1 MSLSVGLIYVATSVF
16 GLCGALLCVSVIA
29 LVVRQQGPPPVRPF
43 QSPVPESRFQPF
55 GQVANARP
63 LSLVESG
70 QGTIGMGP
78 PVARDAAAIKAEL
91 SATLRKVETLK
102 AELTALDS
110 LNAVVAKR
118 ITAKQGGGI

>member
-1 MSLSVGLIYVATSVF
+1 MSLSIGLIYVATSVF

-43 QSPVPESRFQPF
+43 QSVTPLD
-55 GQVANARP
+55 QVTKAKP

-70 QGTIGMGP
+70 QGTGNIALP
-78 PVARDAAAIKAEL
+78 RDAAAVKAEL

-118 ITAKQGGGI
+118 ITAVATAKQI